1 MDKVDQVLLF
11 LDAES
16 HHPLA
21 DCPAMSFVLFGD
33 IAGSGDPLYV
43 AELCNWHYY
52 GQRRSIRLI
61 LFAKRAFHIQIV
73 SEEAN
78 NPLKNG
84 QEPSQ
89 KGDFSQNSQPLV
101 QNTRNEGS
109 LKSGIHETRDRS
121 IRWPADGAACSC
133 VKSD

>member
-1 MDKVDQVLLF
+1 MWQNFVIGTPTAREGQLDFFLL
-11 LDAES
+11 
-16 HHPLA
+16 
-21 DCPAMSFVLFGD
+21 
-33 IAGSGDPLYV
+33 
-43 AELCNWHYY
+43 
-52 GQRRSIRLI
+52 Q
-61 LFAKRAFHIQIV
+61 KRHFIYKIV

-89 KGDFSQNSQPLV
+89 KGDFSQDSQPLV

-109 LKSGIHETRDRS
+109 LKSGIPETRDRS